1 MQWSLRACRVKR
13 RLLTVAGAAQVGAKR
28 SCFPFHRN
36 AFRRPDTVSWGSL
49 PIAGGVTAT
58 QGRCYHFWMQED
70 LDLLGAKVSELA
82 EMARALRDENQ
93 RLRSQLVAAGAEL
106 DAMRQRVDT
115 ASERL
120 DALLERLPAASPEQV
135 TWKT

>member
-1 MQWSLRACRVKR
+1 
-13 RLLTVAGAAQVGAKR
+13 
-28 SCFPFHRN
+28 
-36 AFRRPDTVSWGSL
+36 
-49 PIAGGVTAT
+49 
-58 QGRCYHFWMQED
+58 MQED
-70 LDLLGAKVSELA
+70 LDLLSAKVSELA

-93 RLRSQLVAAGAEL
+93 RLRSQLVAASAEL

-120 DALLERLPAASPEQV
+120 DALLERLPAAGPEQV